1 MFRRIHEIS
10 SKPVEGQGGGI
21 GGGRGGRGGERRR
34 SVEGFIVKMSDRKV
48 RRFPMCGF
56 HDEVTNLRYFL
67 LFFFHLF
74 FSALLSVCRY
84 LSVFICLYL
93 SSSLSVHMYL
103 YACICLFVR
112 FAFLDKIHC
121 SMNSLISKL

>member
-74 FSALLSVCRY
+74 FLLYYPSVVICLS
-84 LSVFICLYL
+84 LSVFICHPLHLY
-93 SSSLSVHMYL
+93 V
-103 YACICLFVR
+103 CICT
-112 FAFLDKIHC
+112 
-121 SMNSLISKL
+121 